1 MSATL
6 SDRFDL
12 LWQLVRYIIN
22 GMVATAVHYAML
34 RTGLEVVHLPSAGLA
49 NFIAALF
56 GITVSFIG
64 SRWFVFRQTQEP
76 ILPQASKFVA
86 LYSAIAC
93 LHAVI
98 LLVWTDVCQLDYTIG
113 FLIGVAAQVV
123 GSYFGNKFLVFG
135 A

>member
-6 SDRFDL
+6 SDRSDL

-22 GMVATAVHYAML
+22 GVAATAVHYAVL
-34 RTGLEVVHLPSAGLA
+34 RTGLEVVQLPSAGLA

-56 GITVSFIG
+56 GIAVSFTG

-76 ILPQASKFVA
+76 ILRQASKFVA
-86 LYSAIAC
+86 LYAAMAC
-93 LHAVI
+93 LHAPI
-98 LLVWTDVCQLDYTIG
+98 LFVWTDVWQLDYTIG
-113 FLIGVAAQVV
+113 FLIGIAVQVV
-123 GSYFGNKFLVFG
+123 SSYFGNKFLVFG